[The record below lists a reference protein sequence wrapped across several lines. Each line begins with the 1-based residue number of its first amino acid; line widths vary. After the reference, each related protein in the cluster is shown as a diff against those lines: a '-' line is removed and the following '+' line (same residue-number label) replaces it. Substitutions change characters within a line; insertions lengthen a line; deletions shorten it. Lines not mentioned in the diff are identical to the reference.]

1 MNLRRQLAAHGFES
15 NDDYDFALRC
25 LFEAE
30 QAAVRVLHVDGRA
43 GRRKTA
49 FANALAHALE
59 YPHILYHDFLRD
71 TPPPAPV
78 LLVGEDGEAAGPA
91 EQPLQPFDRVVTEA
105 CAFSEGARTALVLD
119 QLQAA
124 DFADHLRLYQFVTSR
139 EWTTATGTVTANPR
153 HLLLVL
159 ISEEPLYHSL
169 AKASFRIWTDIGRA
183 YLDYKPEDYGM
194 GRDALP
200 LFEALAALFEALQAS
215 PTPSEYGRLLS
226 DLIARVR
233 SEDQLRQ
240 SIFGWTEGV
249 DRERLFAAD
258 TIAPLREVMRVLEAW
273 LGVDH
278 IEL

>member
-1 MNLRRQLAAHGFES
+1 MSLRHQLAAHGFES

-25 LFEAE
+25 LFESE
-30 QAAVRVLHVDGRA
+30 HAAVRVLHVDGRA

-59 YPHILYHDFLRD
+59 YPHILYHDFLREEPA
-71 TPPPAPV
+71 PPPPV
-78 LLVGEDGEAAGPA
+78 LSPDDESGAPELPVPA
-91 EQPLQPFDRVVTEA
+91 FDRIVTEA
-105 CAFSEGARTALVLD
+105 CAFSEGERTILVLD

-124 DFADHLRLYQFVTSR
+124 PFSDQLRLYHFASTR
-139 EWTTATGTVTANPR
+139 EWSGPTGTVSANPR

-159 ISEEPLYHSL
+159 LSEEPLYHSL

-183 YLDYKPEDYGM
+183 FLDYRPEDYGLA
-194 GRDALP
+194 RDALP
-200 LFEALAALFEALQAS
+200 LFHALAALFEALQAS

-226 DLIARVR
+226 DLLARVR

-240 SIFGWTEGV
+240 SIFGWTEGI
-249 DRERLFAAD
+249 DHERLFAAD
-258 TIAPLREVMRVLEAW
+258 TIAPLRDVMRTLEAY

-278 IEL
+278 IEM